1 MKRLSENI
9 VEFYDKLSSW
19 ENETVRDSGITLQ
32 QAHTLEVIGSNK
44 EIRMK
49 EITQR
54 LGIATGTLTVM
65 IDRLTK
71 LDLVRRV
78 VNASDKRSYY
88 IELTNKGQTL
98 YKEHSNHHDML
109 VTELAHDLSDTE
121 RETLNNLLEKI
132 LERF

>member
-78 VNASDKRSYY
+78 VNTNDKRSYY

-98 YKEHSNHHDML
+98 YKEHSNHHEML
-109 VTELAHDLSDTE
+109 VTELAHDLSDAE

>member
-44 EIRMK
+44 KIRMK

-78 VNASDKRSYY
+78 VNTNDKRSYY

-98 YKEHSNHHDML
+98 YKEHSNHHEML
-109 VTELAHDLSDTE
+109 VTELAHDLSDAE

>member
-71 LDLVRRV
+71 LDLVKRV
-78 VNASDKRSYY
+78 VNTSDKRSYY

>member
-71 LDLVRRV
+71 LDLVKRV
-78 VNASDKRSYY
+78 VNTSDKRSYY
-88 IELTNKGQTL
+88 IELTNKGQAL